1 MQNWFNPPVNTY
13 GNAIQNSY
21 PVTGVQ
27 NPYTANVPTG
37 EQLLKVNGIDG
48 AKAFLTR
55 PNSQVAL
62 FDANDDI
69 MYIKT
74 TDAANYPVIRKF
86 KFVEVKEEDTQNLN
100 YVTTDDLA
108 KFKEE
113 AHATKLY
120 KMFEEYYQKITETYS
135 DHIPSYLKDIKTD
148 IDDMYMEYSAK
159 TRYLNEMYS
168 K

>member
-1 MQNWFNPPVNTY
+1 MYKSMQNWFNPPINTY

-113 AHATKLY
+113 VLGDVKQFVQQRKYATNANA
-120 KMFEEYYQKITETYS
+120 
-135 DHIPSYLKDIKTD
+135 D
-148 IDDMYMEYSAK
+148 AK
-159 TRYLNEMYS
+159 SKRNE
-168 K
+168 